1 MANSTT
7 RNPTL
12 VHRSITRDVVALYKH
27 AFFFHQHAL
36 TAFAVLDYSLARF
49 LRIVLAVCADS
60 FSISYG
66 TTWTLPMNG
75 RIVLVLLSIALTS
88 GCSLWKEEKKPKKTS
103 FPAPVRAPDSVTID
117 VTFVHVPP
125 DTEYLAE
132 ELWRDVDEQ
141 HLPTE
146 LRRRLEAN
154 GFRCGMIGSQYPEA
168 LEELIAHT
176 ENKDQIDTELGAP
189 RVGKAIGQKRIQCRS
204 GKLSKLITS
213 ETFPQLAVMT
223 NDDGELRGRSC
234 TNAHCEFSM
243 RSFTLGDGRVR
254 LELTPEIHH
263 GVPKQS
269 IVGGE
274 NAFRFDVTQERMS
287 LDQLHIETTLSRGQ
301 TLLLTATPEANGVG
315 GQFFR
320 SGKSTRNHAK
330 LLLIRLAQTQ
340 MNNLFVSDDIAAPI
354 ATPTE

>member
-1 MANSTT
+1 
-7 RNPTL
+7 
-12 VHRSITRDVVALYKH
+12 
-27 AFFFHQHAL
+27 
-36 TAFAVLDYSLARF
+36 
-49 LRIVLAVCADS
+49 
-60 FSISYG
+60 
-66 TTWTLPMNG
+66 MNG
-75 RIVLVLLSIALTS
+75 RVVVIGLLCIALTS
-88 GCSLWKEEKKPKKTS
+88 GCSLWKEEKKTKKEAS
-103 FPAPVRAPDSVTID
+103 FPAPVPAPDSVTID

-176 ENKDQIDTELGAP
+176 ENKDQFDTEMGAP
-189 RVGKAIGQKRIQCRS
+189 RVGKATGRKRIQCRS

-213 ETFPQLAVMT
+213 ETYPQMAVMT

-234 TNAHCEFSM
+234 NNAHCEFSM

-254 LELTPEIHH
+254 FELTPEIHH
-263 GVPKQS
+263 GVPKQT
-269 IVGGE
+269 IVGGQ

-287 LDQLHIETTLSRGQ
+287 LDQLHIETTLSPGQ
-301 TLLLTATPEANGVG
+301 TLLLTATPEANGLG
-315 GQFFR
+315 GKFFR
-320 SGKSTRNHAK
+320 SGKSSKNHAK

-340 MNNLFVSDDIAAPI
+340 MDNLFVPDDIAAPI